1 MLSRPAPRPDVAPS
15 GSANRELHG
24 LSAQLEA
31 DAPMRYVGHTI
42 SSGASLG

>member
-1 MLSRPAPRPDVAPS
+1 VAPS
-15 GSANRELHG
+15 GCANRQLHG
-24 LSAQLEA
+24 LPAQLEA